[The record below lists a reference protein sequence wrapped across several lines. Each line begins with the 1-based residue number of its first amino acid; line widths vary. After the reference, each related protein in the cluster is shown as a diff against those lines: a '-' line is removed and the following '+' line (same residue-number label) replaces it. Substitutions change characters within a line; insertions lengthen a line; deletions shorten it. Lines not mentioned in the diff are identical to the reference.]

1 MREELLTQ
9 YMEAGLPH
17 FRQLSGLPEWL
28 VPDVAEVARTLGDET
43 MLEIAEPL
51 GIAEKVKT
59 LLDQAPEPGS
69 LPVEIWQD
77 GIHRWQAINQ
87 VLPVTIALLRAREKV
102 DTLERRGVLKVD
114 FASLVR
120 GLATISYAPF
130 VPDGSEIL
138 SRLAAILGGSSA
150 EPAGLLHLYT
160 LALVKGD
167 EDTLADIDNCILQNP
182 AWAAW
187 SERFLTTGKAFPSIP
202 RVIGVSTPL
211 TSELAQVLV
220 TMIMEVLN
228 ANSGGNYPN

>member
-1 MREELLTQ
+1 MRDGLLTR
-9 YMEAGLPH
+9 YMEIGFPH
-17 FRQLSGLPEWL
+17 LRQVSGLPEWL
-28 VPDVAEVARTLGDET
+28 VPDMAEAARNLGDQAI
-43 MLEIAEPL
+43 LELAKPL
-51 GIAEKVKT
+51 GLAERT
-59 LLDQAPEPGS
+59 SAFLAQPPDPDS
-69 LPVEIWQD
+69 LPVEIWQEN
-77 GIHRWQAINQ
+77 IRRWPAIRQ
-87 VLPVTIALLRAREKV
+87 VLPVTMALLRACEKV
-102 DTLERRGVLKVD
+102 DALERRGLLRVD
-114 FASLVR
+114 LASLVR